1 MARRRLLSDDAW
13 AAVMA
18 LPSDER
24 DLVQYCTMSAEDL
37 DRLRGIRTPH
47 NRLGHALSLCAMRY
61 PGRTLAPGER
71 PPATMIAW
79 VARQLGAE
87 AEALSLW
94 SNRAQTRREQ
104 IGDIMKAHGFM
115 TFGRD
120 EAVAMMRWLTPTAQI
135 ERRPRRLI
143 DILLAELR
151 RRGILL
157 PQPRVL
163 ELVVHR
169 ARSATARVTWRALA
183 GDLSTAQSEA
193 LDTLLGAAPEQD
205 GLSRLAWLRQFPT
218 TPGARG
224 VHALLER
231 LDVVRALG
239 IDRERQNA
247 VPSAAFDAIA
257 MDAMFITAQHLRELS
272 PPRRRATLVAVALR
286 LEADLTDAVLIMFD
300 RIMGRIAR
308 KAERTGAESAA
319 TALRGAQDHLRTL
332 ARAGRAVIAAHES
345 DGDVHDAVDHAV
357 GWARFLR
364 AVTETADLADSDR
377 IDMRA
382 ELVRRWSALR
392 QFAPAVLRSFTFE
405 GARSAAGLL
414 GAMAMLREANTSG
427 ASRRA
432 HLREAPTGFIRKGWR
447 PFVIGPD
454 GAPDAKAWEVC
465 VLFEL
470 RDRLR
475 AGDVWVAGSRRFRSF
490 EETLIPRASFA
501 ALRAEGPL
509 QVGVPEDPR
518 IWLDA
523 QRTGLAKAMT
533 DVAARAAAG
542 TLEDVA
548 IENGVLKITPLK
560 ADTPDEA
567 QALGAAAY
575 DLLPRIK
582 ITDLLLEVDDW
593 TGFTAAFTH
602 QRSGMPAEDRTVLL
616 TAILADGVNLG
627 LTRMA
632 EAVRG
637 PTLRQLAWTHDWHVR
652 EECYAN
658 ALARIIDAHRALPLA
673 NLWGDGSTSSSDGQF
688 FRAGGHGE
696 PLGDV
701 NARHGGEPGVAF
713 YTHVSDQ
720 FGPFH
725 TKVIA
730 ATASEAPHV
739 LDGLLDHRSGLG
751 IAEHFTDT
759 GGATDH
765 VFGMLT
771 LLGFGFAPRLRDIRD
786 RRLHILPGMKVPP
799 LLGGLAGDAVKVDL
813 IEKHWEELLRLAVSV
828 GAGHVPASETLQ
840 RLAAYPRQNSLA
852 LTLRDVGRLQ
862 RSAFM
867 LDWMRD
873 PGLRRRAGVGLNKGE
888 ARNALARAVFFHRLG
903 ELRDRTFEN
912 QIYRASGLNLLVAA
926 IILWN
931 TRYLQDAFAA
941 LKSKGRSAGDDLVR
955 HVAPLGWEHISLTG
969 DYVWPAAPVSG
980 PRPLREKR
988 SMLAA

>member
-1 MARRRLLSDDAW
+1 
-13 AAVMA
+13 MA
-18 LPSDER
+18 LPSEER
-24 DLVQYCTMSAEDL
+24 DLVRHCTLSADDL
-37 DRLRGIRTPH
+37 DRLRSLRVAH
-47 NRLGHALSLCAMRY
+47 NRLGHALLLCAMRH

-71 PPATMIAW
+71 LPATMVAW
-79 VARQLGAE
+79 VARQLGVDAR
-87 AEALSLW
+87 ALASW

-104 IGDIMKAHGFM
+104 IGDIMKAHGFT
-115 TFGRD
+115 TFDRD
-120 EAVAMMRWLTPTAQI
+120 EAAAMTRWLTPAAQI
-135 ERRPRRLI
+135 ERRPTRLI
-143 DILLAELR
+143 EVLLAELR
-151 RRGILL
+151 RRRILL

-169 ARSATARVTWRALA
+169 ARAAAARVTWRALA
-183 GDLSTAQSEA
+183 GDLTATQVEA
-193 LDTLLGAAPEQD
+193 LDTLFGAAPGQEE
-205 GLSRLAWLRQFPT
+205 LSRLAWLRQFPAA
-218 TPGARG
+218 PGARSI
-224 VHALLER
+224 HALIER

-239 IDRERQNA
+239 VERRRQNA
-247 VPSAAFDAIA
+247 IPPAAFNAIA
-257 MDAMFITAQHLRELS
+257 TDGMAMTVQHLRVLS
-272 PPRRRATLVAVALR
+272 PPPRRATLVAAALR
-286 LEADLTDAVLIMFD
+286 LETDLTDATLLMSD
-300 RIMGRIAR
+300 RLMGRIAR
-308 KAERTGAESAA
+308 KAERASADGAA
-319 TALRGAQDHLRTL
+319 TAMRGAQDHLRTL

-364 AVTETADLADSDR
+364 AVAETEGVTESDR
-377 IDMRA
+377 VDMRA

-392 QFAPAVLRSFTFE
+392 KFAPAVLHTFTFE
-405 GARSAAGLL
+405 GARSTTGLL
-414 GAMAMLREANTSG
+414 KAVTMLRDRNASG
-427 ASRRA
+427 AARRR
-432 HLREAPTGFIRKGWR
+432 LPDDAPTGFIRKGWR

-454 GAPDAKAWEVC
+454 GVPDARAWEVC

-475 AGDVWVAGSRRFRSF
+475 AGDVWVAGSSRFRGL
-490 EETLIPRASFA
+490 EETLIPSASFA

-509 QVGVPEDPR
+509 PVGVPEDPR

-523 QRTGLAKAMT
+523 QRAALANAMA
-533 DVAARAAAG
+533 DVAVRGAAG
-542 TLEDVA
+542 TLDDVA
-548 IENGVLKITPLK
+548 IESGVLKISPLK
-560 ADTPDEA
+560 AETPDEA

-582 ITDLLLEVDDW
+582 ITGLLLEVDDW

-637 PTLRQLAWTHDWHVR
+637 PSLRELTWAHDWHIR

-673 NLWGDGSTSSSDGQF
+673 RLWGDGTTSSSDGQF
-688 FRAGGHGE
+688 FRAGGRGE
-696 PLGDV
+696 PFGDV
-701 NARHGGEPGVAF
+701 NARHGAEPGVAF

-739 LDGLLDHRSGLG
+739 LDGLLDHRSGLR

-765 VFGMLT
+765 VFGILM

-786 RRLHILPGMKVPP
+786 RRLHILPGMQVPP
-799 LLGGLAGDAVKVDL
+799 LLGGLVGDSVKVDL
-813 IEKHWEELLRLAVSV
+813 IERHWEDLLRLAVSV
-828 GAGHVPASETLQ
+828 GAGHVSASETLQ

-852 LTLRDVGRLQ
+852 LALREAGRLQ
-862 RSAFM
+862 RSVFM
-867 LDWMRD
+867 LDWLRS
-873 PGLRRRAGVGLNKGE
+873 PELRRRAGAGLNKGE

-912 QIYRASGLNLLVAA
+912 QIYRASGLNLLVAT

-931 TRYLQDAFAA
+931 TRYLHNALAA
-941 LKSKGRSAGDDLVR
+941 LEREGRPASPDLVR
-955 HVAPLGWEHISLTG
+955 HIAPLGWEHISLTG
-969 DYVWPAAPVSG
+969 DYIWSATPVTG
-980 PRPLREKR
+980 LRPLRKKQ
-988 SMLAA
+988 SMLAS